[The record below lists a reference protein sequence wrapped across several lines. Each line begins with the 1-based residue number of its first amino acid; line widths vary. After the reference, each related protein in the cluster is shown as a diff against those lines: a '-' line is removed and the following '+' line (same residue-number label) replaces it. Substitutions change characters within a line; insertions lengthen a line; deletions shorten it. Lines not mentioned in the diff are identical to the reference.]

1 MSTLAELLMNRL
13 GGAEIEELSRKVD
26 ADPKATGDAVRAA
39 IPMLMTALAR
49 NAGTDEGRQA
59 LAGALDRDHDGAVL
73 DRLQGFLGSGGAADG
88 EAILGHVL
96 GNRRPV
102 AAQGLGR
109 AAGLE
114 PDKAGQVLAM
124 VAPLVMGAL
133 GRAKREQNLD
143 AGGLAGMLAGEGER
157 HRESLGGLAGLLDR
171 DGDGQVADDVI
182 GGIAR
187 GLGGKLFG
195 R

>member
-1 MSTLAELLMNRL
+1 MSSLADLLTSRL

-26 ADPKATGDAVRAA
+26 ADPEATGAAVRAA
-39 IPMLMTALAR
+39 IPMLMAALAG
-49 NAGTDEGRQA
+49 NAGTDEGRSA
-59 LAGALDRDHDGAVL
+59 LAGALDRDHDGSIL
-73 DRLQGFLGSGGAADG
+73 DGVGSFLGSGGTGDG
-88 EAILGHVL
+88 EAILNHVL
-96 GNRRPV
+96 GGRRPV
-102 AAQGLGR
+102 AAQGLGQ

-114 PDKAGQVLAM
+114 PDKAGRVLAM
-124 VAPLVMGAL
+124 VAPLVLGAL
-133 GRAKREQNLD
+133 GRTKREKKLD
-143 AGGLAGMLAGEGER
+143 AGGLAGLLAGEGER
-157 HRESLGGLAGLLDR
+157 HRDSLGGLAGLLDR